1 VHSRSGFLLL
11 FVCSSCS
18 ISLLL
23 LANRFLQLRAVL
35 FVSLLELLGTD
46 KQLLGLTEYLA
57 FDVELVAMNREFAIF
72 RAFDDKTKLLHVGFD
87 FIHCGVDIVD
97 IVCLAECSQVGALLV
112 DTSLHLEDV
121 EECLSA
127 DLCGVRTKKDV

>member
-1 VHSRSGFLLL
+1 MHSRSGFLLL
-11 FVCSSCS
+11 FVRSSCS

-35 FVSLLELLGTD
+35 FVSLLELFRTG

-72 RAFDDKTKLLHVGFD
+72 RAFDEKTELLHVGFD
-87 FIHCGVDIVD
+87 FVHGGVDIVD
-97 IVCLAECSQVGALLV
+97 IVCLAERSQVRALLV
-112 DTSLHLEDV
+112 DTSLHLKDV

>member
-1 VHSRSGFLLL
+1 M
-11 FVCSSCS
+11 
-18 ISLLL
+18 
-23 LANRFLQLRAVL
+23 LANRFLQLHAVL
-35 FVSLLELLGTD
+35 FVSLLELFRTD

-72 RAFDDKTKLLHVGFD
+72 RAFDEKTELLHVGFD
-87 FIHCGVDIVD
+87 FVHGGVDIVD
-97 IVCLAECSQVGALLV
+97 IVCLAERSQVRALLV
-112 DTSLHLEDV
+112 DTSLHLKDV

>member
-1 VHSRSGFLLL
+1 
-11 FVCSSCS
+11 
-18 ISLLL
+18 
-23 LANRFLQLRAVL
+23 
-35 FVSLLELLGTD
+35 
-46 KQLLGLTEYLA
+46 LTEYLT

-72 RAFDDKTKLLHVGFD
+72 RAFDEKTKLLHVVFD
-87 FIHCGVDIVD
+87 FIHGGVDIWD

-112 DTSLHLEDV
+112 DTSLHLKDV